1 MFRMAH
7 RAFALR
13 RRGADTAELHA
24 LDALTDQAD
33 PAEAARIVAEASAAN
48 LPEGNKTAARY
59 LADPVRSFAVT
70 EARTGVLHDVQ
81 ATFVRIGRTSASNGA
96 SARDTTF
103 AFAALP
109 ERVAWSEV
117 WPRPHWVPISPDLA
131 IGHEEFDARY
141 MVAGED
147 PERTLAPPVIECF
160 LAAPEEAFS
169 WVSIWGDHVC
179 AHGVHGPA
187 GHADDDRLVEFVV
200 AVTRAMRHAR

>member
-1 MFRMAH
+1 MAH
-7 RAFALR
+7 RSFALR
-13 RRGADTAELHA
+13 RHGTDVAELHA

-33 PAEAARIVAEASAAN
+33 PAAAARIVAEAAAAN

-70 EARTGVLHDVQ
+70 EARSGVLEGVRV
-81 ATFVRIGRTSASNGA
+81 TFVRIGRKSAPDGDS
-96 SARDTTF
+96 SSDTTF

-109 ERVAWSEV
+109 GQVAWTEV
-117 WPRPHWVPISPDLA
+117 WPRPHWVPVSPDLA

-141 MVAGED
+141 MVAGDD
-147 PERTLAPPVIECF
+147 PERALAPPVIECF
-160 LAAPEEAFS
+160 LQAPEETFS

-187 GHADDDRLVEFVV
+187 GHADDDSLVKFVV
-200 AVTRAMRHAR
+200 LVTRAMHHAQ